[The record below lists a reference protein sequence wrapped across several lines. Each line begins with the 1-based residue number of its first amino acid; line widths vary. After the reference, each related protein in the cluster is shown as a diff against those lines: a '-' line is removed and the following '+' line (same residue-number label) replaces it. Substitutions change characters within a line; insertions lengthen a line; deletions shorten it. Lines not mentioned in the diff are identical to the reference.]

1 MRYIDRKDIWLTDLI
16 RGEDNERDLVWNT
29 AIDREKKIKGRV
41 GLGGK
46 IGKSHS
52 QSCYIWYNINVCE

>member
-1 MRYIDRKDIWLTDLI
+1 MLTDLI
-16 RGEDNERDLVWNT
+16 RGEDNERDLVWDT
-29 AIDREKKIKGRV
+29 TIDRDKRIKGRE

-52 QSCYIWYNINVCE
+52 